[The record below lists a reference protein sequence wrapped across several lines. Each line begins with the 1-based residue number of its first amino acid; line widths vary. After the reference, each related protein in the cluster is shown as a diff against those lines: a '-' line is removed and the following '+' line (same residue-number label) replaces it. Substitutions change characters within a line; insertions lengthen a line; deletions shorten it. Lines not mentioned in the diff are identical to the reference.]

1 MNDIVIW
8 KLKKYLFLISLVL
21 LLVIGAHMI
30 FLYLYEDAKEVPV
43 KGWVVSEWI
52 IWEFPHL
59 NPLILSTDHNKYIN
73 NLLYRSLLSYDLEEG
88 KISNDLASC
97 DTSNLLYVEC
107 YLENNISWSNGE
119 PITSEDIISTFNL
132 FKKSE
137 VNPVMS
143 SLLAETEIE
152 EKDGVI
158 IFSNE
163 KKEISFL
170 NVFFQPILPA
180 SVINNLTSQE
190 MESSFSPLDSIY
202 SGRYV
207 IGSVDQDETVGITT
221 ITLERNTNYFQ
232 NNMFIDTLILK
243 LFKDENHF
251 LKHKNSVNIF
261 NDKQNI
267 LWESIPRLASFEYI
281 LPQFVSVFL
290 NSETIESETMRNY
303 VLRNINRTDLIANL
317 WVDAV
322 QDVKNPFLSETEID
336 VEKTSD
342 LAFTL
347 WRQWYQTKQELVSA
361 AQKKQE
367 EKQAEAEA
375 IAEKAKTISG
385 EANPKP
391 IPKKVEQESLSI
403 ITNPTTDKYNF
414 ITEDNVLLKWKVED
428 TNISAV
434 YINDYKLNWFS
445 QWDDVFYY
453 RLIKW
458 FDSIREGKNE
468 YKIYFEKDWEKELV
482 EEIVYFYYSDSE
494 KLEAEREKFFSG
506 ETTPS
511 GWTTN
516 NIVAS
521 GTWVVVDSSELQ
533 KLEALDDRFYY
544 DTDLQPYGLNLL
556 FINSDKNISDSV
568 NFIKESIENAGI
580 KINIIESSVSS
591 LTNDLR
597 KDDSVYDM
605 VVIWINLGYI
615 DFNMFPY
622 LHSSQAESGYNFSNI
637 KNLSLDII
645 LEEMKGNNLSNTKI
659 LELEDKL
666 LGILKE
672 EQIMKTLYSPK
683 LRLLVDKNIENYS
696 LTSYMPD
703 DIYRLNP
710 LINSYISKKK
720 TIDKENKSS
729 LDFVKFLFTSLFK

>member
-720 TIDKENKSS
+720 TIDKENKST
-729 LDFVKFLFTSLFK
+729 LGFIQFLFTSLFK

>member
-1 MNDIVIW
+1 MSDIVIS

-347 WRQWYQTKQELVSA
+347 WRQWYQTKQELVLAS
-361 AQKKQE
+361 QMK
-367 EKQAEAEA
+367 
-375 IAEKAKTISG
+375 SRRY
-385 EANPKP
+385 
-391 IPKKVEQESLSI
+391 
-403 ITNPTTDKYNF
+403 KYF
-414 ITEDNVLLKWKVED
+414 CRIYKW
-428 TNISAV
+428 
-434 YINDYKLNWFS
+434 L
-445 QWDDVFYY
+445 
-453 RLIKW
+453 
-458 FDSIREGKNE
+458 
-468 YKIYFEKDWEKELV
+468 
-482 EEIVYFYYSDSE
+482 
-494 KLEAEREKFFSG
+494 
-506 ETTPS
+506 
-511 GWTTN
+511 
-516 NIVAS
+516 
-521 GTWVVVDSSELQ
+521 
-533 KLEALDDRFYY
+533 
-544 DTDLQPYGLNLL
+544 
-556 FINSDKNISDSV
+556 
-568 NFIKESIENAGI
+568 
-580 KINIIESSVSS
+580 
-591 LTNDLR
+591 
-597 KDDSVYDM
+597 
-605 VVIWINLGYI
+605 
-615 DFNMFPY
+615 
-622 LHSSQAESGYNFSNI
+622 
-637 KNLSLDII
+637 
-645 LEEMKGNNLSNTKI
+645 
-659 LELEDKL
+659 
-666 LGILKE
+666 
-672 EQIMKTLYSPK
+672 
-683 LRLLVDKNIENYS
+683 
-696 LTSYMPD
+696 
-703 DIYRLNP
+703 
-710 LINSYISKKK
+710 
-720 TIDKENKSS
+720 
-729 LDFVKFLFTSLFK
+729 

>member
-143 SLLAETEIE
+143 SLLAETKIE

>member
-1 MNDIVIW
+1 M
-8 KLKKYLFLISLVL
+8 
-21 LLVIGAHMI
+21 VIGAHMI
-30 FLYLYEDAKEVPV
+30 FVYLYEDAKEVPV
-43 KGWVVSEWI
+43 KGGVVSEWI

-73 NLLYRSLLSYDLEEG
+73 RLLYRSLLSYDIEEG

-119 PITSEDIISTFNL
+119 AITSEDIISTFNL

-137 VNPVMS
+137 INPVMS
-143 SLLAETEIE
+143 SLLSETEIE

-158 IFSNE
+158 IFNNE
-163 KKEISFL
+163 KKDISFL

-180 SVINNLTSQE
+180 NIINNLNTDE
-190 MESSFSPLDSIY
+190 MKSSFSPLDSIY

-251 LKHKNSVNIF
+251 LKHKTSVNIF

-267 LWESIPRLASFEYI
+267 LGESIPRLESFEYI

-290 NSETIESETMRNY
+290 NSETMESETMRNY
-303 VLRNINRTDLIANL
+303 VLRNINRSDLVASL
-317 WVDAV
+317 WLDTV
-322 QDVKNPFLSETEID
+322 QEVKNPFLSETEID
-336 VEKTSD
+336 IEKTSD

-347 WRQWYQTKQELVSA
+347 WRQWYQTKEELVSA
-361 AQKKQE
+361 GEKEQEKK
-367 EKQAEAEA
+367 EAEA
-375 IAEKAKTISG
+375 KAIAEEKKTISA
-385 EANPKP
+385 EANPQP
-391 IPKKVEQESLSI
+391 IAKKVEQESVSI
-403 ITNPTTDKYNF
+403 ITNPTDDKYNF

-428 TNISAV
+428 KDVSAV
-434 YINDYKLNWFS
+434 YINDYQLSWFS
-445 QWDDVFYY
+445 EWDDVFYY
-453 RLIKW
+453 RLIRW
-458 FDSIREGKNE
+458 YDSISEWKNE
-468 YKIYFEKDWEKELV
+468 YKIYFEKDGKKELV
-482 EEIVYFYYSDSE
+482 EEIVYFYYTDSE
-494 KLEAEREKFFSG
+494 KLQDEKERFFSW
-506 ETTPS
+506 EATPS
-511 GWTTN
+511 NITNTT
-516 NIVAS
+516 AS
-521 GTWVVVDSSELQ
+521 GTWALVDTSELQ
-533 KLEALDDRFYY
+533 KLKNLDDRFYY
-544 DTDLQPYGLNLL
+544 DEDTNPYSLNLL

-580 KINIIESSVSS
+580 KVNIIESSVAS

-597 KDDSVYDM
+597 KEDAPYDM
-605 VVIWINLGYI
+605 VVIWVNLGYL

-645 LEEMKGNNLSNTKI
+645 LEEMKWNNLSNTKI
-659 LELEDKL
+659 LELEDKI
-666 LGILKE
+666 GAILKE

-683 LRLLVDKNIENYS
+683 LKLLVDKNIENYS
-696 LTSYMPD
+696 LASYMPD

-720 TIDKENKSS
+720 TIDTENKSS

>member
-1 MNDIVIW
+1 MSDIVIS

-30 FLYLYEDAKEVPV
+30 FVYLYEDAKEVPV

-73 NLLYRSLLSYDLEEG
+73 RLLYRSLLNYDIEEG

-107 YLENNISWSNGE
+107 YLENNIAWSNGE
-119 PITSEDIISTFNL
+119 PITAEDIISTFNL

-152 EKDGVI
+152 EKDGTI

-163 KKEISFL
+163 KKDISFL
-170 NVFFQPILPA
+170 NVFFQPILPEN
-180 SVINNLTSQE
+180 VINNLTTDE
-190 MESSFSPLDSIY
+190 MKSSFSPLDSVY

-207 IGSVDQDETVGITT
+207 IGSVDQDETVGITK
-221 ITLERNTNYFQ
+221 ISLERNTNYFQ

-267 LWESIPRLASFEYI
+267 LWESIPRLEPFEYI

-290 NSETIESETMRNY
+290 NSDTIESETMRNY
-303 VLRNINRTDLIANL
+303 LLRNINRTELIASL
-317 WVDAV
+317 WIDAV
-322 QDVKNPFLSETEID
+322 QEIKNPFLTETEID
-336 VEKTSD
+336 VAKTSD
-342 LAFTL
+342 LGFTL
-347 WRQWYQTKQELVSA
+347 WKLWYKSKKELLSVA
-361 AQKKQE
+361 EENQK
-367 EKQAEAEA
+367 EKEAEA
-375 IAEKAKTISG
+375 AKKQAKTISA

-391 IPKKVEQESLSI
+391 ITQKVEQESLSI
-403 ITNPTTDKYNF
+403 ITNPTNDKYNF
-414 ITEDNVLLKWKVED
+414 ITEDNVLLKWKVD
-428 TNISAV
+428 DDQITAV

-458 FDSIREGKNE
+458 YDSIVEGKNE
-468 YKIYFEKDWEKELV
+468 YKIYFEKDWERELI
-482 EEIVYFYYSDSE
+482 EEIVYFYYTDSE
-494 KLEAEREKFFSG
+494 KLEDEKQKFFWW
-506 ETTPS
+506 ETIASAPS
-511 GWTTN
+511 ST
-516 NIVAS
+516 ISS
-521 GTWVVVDSSELQ
+521 GTGSTIDSEELDRVR
-533 KLEALDDRFYY
+533 ALDNRFYY
-544 DTDLQPYGLNLL
+544 QDDLTPYSINLL
-556 FINSDKNISDSV
+556 FINSDKNISDTV

-580 KINIIESSVSS
+580 KINIIESSVAS

-597 KDDSVYDM
+597 KEDAPYDM
-605 VVIWINLGYI
+605 VVIWVNLGYL

-637 KNLSLDII
+637 KNLSLDIL
-645 LEEMKGNNLSNTKI
+645 LEEMKWNNLSNTKI
-659 LELEDKL
+659 LELEEKIWE
-666 LGILKE
+666 ILKE
-672 EQIMKTLYSPK
+672 EQILKTLYSPK
-683 LRLLVDKNIENYS
+683 LKLLVDKNIENYS
-696 LTSYMPD
+696 LASYMPD

-729 LDFVKFLFTSLFK
+729 PGFVRFLFTSLFN

>member
-143 SLLAETEIE
+143 SLLAETKIE

-221 ITLERNTNYFQ
+221 ITLERNTNYF
-232 NNMFIDTLILK
+232 
-243 LFKDENHF
+243 
-251 LKHKNSVNIF
+251 
-261 NDKQNI
+261 QNI

-482 EEIVYFYYSDSE
+482 EEIVYVYYSDSE

>member
-143 SLLAETEIE
+143 SLLAETKIE

-158 IFSNE
+158 IFNNE

-180 SVINNLTSQE
+180 SVINNLTTEE
-190 MESSFSPLDSIY
+190 MESSFTPLDSIY

-511 GWTTN
+511 GWTIN

-720 TIDKENKSS
+720 TIDKENKST
-729 LDFVKFLFTSLFK
+729 LGFIQFLFTSLFK

>member
-1 MNDIVIW
+1 MSDIVIS

-30 FLYLYEDAKEVPV
+30 FVYLYEDAKEVPV

-73 NLLYRSLLSYDLEEG
+73 RLLYRSLLSYDIEEG

-119 PITSEDIISTFNL
+119 EITAEDIISTFNL

-152 EKDGVI
+152 EKDGTI

-163 KKEISFL
+163 KKDISFL

-180 SVINNLTSQE
+180 NVINNLNTDE
-190 MESSFSPLDSIY
+190 MKSSFSPLDSVY

-207 IGSVDQDETVGITT
+207 IGSVDQDETVWITT

-243 LFKDENHF
+243 LFKDETHF

-267 LWESIPRLASFEYI
+267 LWESIPRLEPFEYI

-290 NSETIESETMRNY
+290 NSETMESETMRNY
-303 VLRNINRTDLIANL
+303 VLRNINRSELVASL
-317 WVDAV
+317 GAGVV
-322 QDVKNPFLSETEID
+322 QEIYNPFLTETEID

-347 WRQWYQTKQELVSA
+347 WRQWYQTKQELVA
-361 AQKKQE
+361 AAKQQQE
-367 EKQAEAEA
+367 EKLAEAA
-375 IAEKAKTISG
+375 AEKEKTISA
-385 EANPKP
+385 EANPQPAPEK
-391 IPKKVEQESLSI
+391 IEQESLSI
-403 ITNPTTDKYNF
+403 ITNPTDDKYNF

-428 TNISAV
+428 ESVSAV
-434 YINDYKLNWFS
+434 YINDYQLSWFS

-453 RLIKW
+453 RLIRW
-458 FDSIREGKNE
+458 YDSIVEGKNE

-482 EEIVYFYYSDSE
+482 EEIVYFYYTDSE
-494 KLEAEREKFFSG
+494 KLEDEKEKFFSG
-506 ETTPS
+506 GITTS
-511 GWTTN
+511 NTVAN
-516 NIVAS
+516 NSTSS
-521 GTWVVVDSSELQ
+521 GTWTVTDSEELQ
-533 KLEALDDRFYY
+533 KLEALDNRFYY
-544 DTDLQPYGLNLL
+544 AEDLTPYSLNLL

-568 NFIKESIENAGI
+568 SFIKESIENAGI

-597 KDDSVYDM
+597 KEDAPYDM
-605 VVIWINLGYI
+605 VVIWVNLGYL

-659 LELEDKL
+659 IELEDKIAE
-666 LGILKE
+666 ILQE

-683 LRLLVDKNIENYS
+683 LKLLVDKNIENYS
-696 LTSYMPD
+696 LSSYMPD

-720 TIDKENKSS
+720 TIDKENKSIPR
-729 LDFVKFLFTSLFK
+729 FIKFLFTSLFK

>member
-1 MNDIVIW
+1 MSDIVIS

-30 FLYLYEDAKEVPV
+30 FVYLYEDAKEVPV

-73 NLLYRSLLSYDLEEG
+73 RLLYRSLLSYDIEEG

-119 PITSEDIISTFNL
+119 EITTEDIISTFNL

-152 EKDGVI
+152 EKDGSI

-163 KKEISFL
+163 KKDISFL

-180 SVINNLTSQE
+180 NVINNLNTDE
-190 MESSFSPLDSIY
+190 MKSSFSPLDSVY

-207 IGSVDQDETVGITT
+207 IGSVDQDETVWITT

-243 LFKDENHF
+243 LFKDETHF

-267 LWESIPRLASFEYI
+267 LWESIPRLEPFEYI

-290 NSETIESETMRNY
+290 NSETMESETMRNY
-303 VLRNINRTDLIANL
+303 VLRNINRSELVASL
-317 WVDAV
+317 GAGVV
-322 QDVKNPFLSETEID
+322 QEIYNPFLTETEID

-347 WRQWYQTKQELVSA
+347 WRQWYQTKQELVA
-361 AQKKQE
+361 AAKEQQE
-367 EKQAEAEA
+367 EKQAQAAAEQ
-375 IAEKAKTISG
+375 EKTISV

-391 IPKKVEQESLSI
+391 VPEKIEQESLSI
-403 ITNPTTDKYNF
+403 ITNPTDDKYNF

-428 TNISAV
+428 EDVSAI
-434 YINDYKLNWFS
+434 YINDYQLSWFS

-458 FDSIREGKNE
+458 YDSIVEGKNE

-482 EEIVYFYYSDSE
+482 EEIVYFYYTDSE
-494 KLEAEREKFFSG
+494 KLEDEKEKFFSG
-506 ETTPS
+506 GITTS
-511 GWTTN
+511 NTVAN
-516 NIVAS
+516 NLATS
-521 GTWVVVDSSELQ
+521 GTWTVIDNEELQ
-533 KLEALDDRFYY
+533 KLEALDNRFYY
-544 DTDLQPYGLNLL
+544 SEDLTPYSLNLL

-597 KDDSVYDM
+597 KEGAPYDM
-605 VVIWINLGYI
+605 VVIWVNLGYL

-659 LELEDKL
+659 LELEDKIVE
-666 LGILKE
+666 ILQE

-683 LRLLVDKNIENYS
+683 LKLLVDKNIENYS
-696 LTSYMPD
+696 LSSYMPD

-720 TIDKENKSS
+720 TIDKENKNIPR
-729 LDFVKFLFTSLFK
+729 FIKFLFTSLFK

>member
-1 MNDIVIW
+1 MSDLVIS

-30 FLYLYEDAKEVPV
+30 FVYLYEDAKEVPV

-73 NLLYRSLLSYDLEEG
+73 RLLYRSLLSYDIEEW
-88 KISNDLASC
+88 KTSNDLASC

-107 YLENNISWSNGE
+107 YLENNITWSNGE
-119 PITSEDIISTFNL
+119 PITTQDIISTFNL

-143 SLLAETEIE
+143 SLLAETKIE
-152 EKDGVI
+152 EKDGTI
-158 IFSNE
+158 IFNNE
-163 KKEISFL
+163 KKDISFL

-180 SVINNLTSQE
+180 NVINNLTTDE
-190 MESSFSPLDSIY
+190 MKSSFSPLDSIY

-207 IGSVDQDETVGITT
+207 IGSVDQDETVGITK
-221 ITLERNTNYFQ
+221 ISLERNTNYFQ

-267 LWESIPRLASFEYI
+267 LWQSIPRLESFEYI

-290 NSETIESETMRNY
+290 NSETMESETMRKY
-303 VLRNINRTDLIANL
+303 ILRNINRWELIASL
-317 WVDAV
+317 WIDTV
-322 QDVKNPFLSETEID
+322 QEIKNPFLTETKID
-336 VEKTSD
+336 TIKTSE
-342 LAFTL
+342 LSFTL
-347 WRQWYQTKQELVSA
+347 WKLWYKSKQELVTA
-361 AQKKQE
+361 AQERQK
-367 EKQAEAEA
+367 EKQKQVAEEQKQTISAEA
-375 IAEKAKTISG
+375 
-385 EANPKP
+385 NLVP
-391 IPKKVEQESLSI
+391 IKKEIEQESLSI
-403 ITNPTTDKYNF
+403 ITNPTNDKYNF
-414 ITEDNVLLKWKVED
+414 ISEDNVLLKWQVED
-428 TNISAV
+428 ADVTAI
-434 YINDYKLNWFS
+434 YINDYQLSWFS

-458 FDSIREGKNE
+458 YDSIVEGKNE

-482 EEIVYFYYSDSE
+482 EEIVYFYYTDGERLADE
-494 KLEAEREKFFSG
+494 KAKFFWEAAIASNNSS
-506 ETTPS
+506 TPN
-511 GWTTN
+511 TIN
-516 NIVAS
+516 S
-521 GTWVVVDSSELQ
+521 GTWSIADNEELK
-533 KLEALDDRFYY
+533 KLESLDQRFYY
-544 DTDLQPYGLNLL
+544 KDDLTPYSLNLL

-568 NFIKESIENAGI
+568 NFIKESVENAGV
-580 KINIIESSVSS
+580 KINIIESSVAS

-597 KDDSVYDM
+597 KESAPYDM
-605 VVIWINLGYI
+605 VVIWVNLGYF

-637 KNLSLDII
+637 KNLSLDIL

-659 LELEDKL
+659 LELEEKIIE
-666 LGILKE
+666 ILQE
-672 EQIMKTLYSPK
+672 EQIVKTLYSPK
-683 LRLLVDKNIENYS
+683 LKLLVDKNIENYS
-696 LTSYMPD
+696 LASYMPD

-729 LDFVKFLFTSLFK
+729 PDFIKFLFTSLFK